1 MSHVKRHGNTVRD
14 MAILC
19 WKFEKDKKNEEA
31 DAVMSPQLVKRPW
44 TGMALILFLY
54 YMEAGGDPGKVRGM

>member
-1 MSHVKRHGNTVRD
+1 MSYVKRHGNTVRD

-31 DAVMSPQLVKRPW
+31 EAVMSPQLVKCP
-44 TGMALILFLY
+44 
-54 YMEAGGDPGKVRGM
+54 